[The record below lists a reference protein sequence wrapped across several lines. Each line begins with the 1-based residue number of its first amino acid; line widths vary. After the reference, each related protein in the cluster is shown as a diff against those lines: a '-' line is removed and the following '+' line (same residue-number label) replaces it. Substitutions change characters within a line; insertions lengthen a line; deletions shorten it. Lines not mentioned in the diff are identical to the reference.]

1 MGVNIGAAVEVLY
14 SPRKALESVKDGA
27 KMSDG
32 IILFVLFAVLGSIIG
47 GLLSYGV
54 IGTIVTSNGMSM
66 SIGSWAVSMVLDIIL
81 GVVMFLIVGFVIA
94 KIAGAIGSKPANVER
109 TIGLLGYTQVIPFV
123 LGLIASLVVA
133 VTGAS
138 IISTS
143 SLGVAVGT
151 GLGFLGIIFVL
162 GLLELIWMLL
172 VGGMAISIANEVSW
186 GAGIAAY
193 IVGGLIIAAI
203 LFAIVVA
210 VVAAVGFT
218 LMGTGMA
225 GAGLF

>member
-1 MGVNIGAAVEVLY
+1 M
-14 SPRKALESVKDGA
+14 
-27 KMSDG
+27 G

-47 GLLSYGV
+47 GILSYGMLGSILTEKGASLAMDKWV
-54 IGTIVTSNGMSM
+54 IAIV
-66 SIGSWAVSMVLDIIL
+66 IDIII
-81 GVVMFLIVGFVIA
+81 GAVFFVIVGFVIA
-94 KIAGAIGSKPANVER
+94 KVAGAIGSKPANVEK

-138 IISTS
+138 MLSTS
-143 SLGVAVGT
+143 SLGTVVGT
-151 GLGFLGIIFVL
+151 GLGFLGIIMVL

-193 IVGGLIIAAI
+193 FIGGLIVAAI
-203 LFAIVVA
+203 LFAIVFA
-210 VVAAVGFT
+210 IAAAVGFAFI
-218 LMGTGMA
+218 GAGMA